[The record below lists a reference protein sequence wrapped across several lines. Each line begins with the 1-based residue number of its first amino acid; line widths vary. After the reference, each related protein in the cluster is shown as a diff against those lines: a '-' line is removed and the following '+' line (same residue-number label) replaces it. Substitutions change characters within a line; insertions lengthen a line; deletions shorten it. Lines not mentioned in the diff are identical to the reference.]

1 MPTVT
6 TAVLRHQQDSGL
18 NCGRACAQML
28 IAHVAQAAAARGSA
42 VTDQSILQTRE
53 PFPQDDIKNPSWYT
67 HPDELQILLAQAP
80 ELQGF
85 GTSWNV
91 EVRETFKSLSAV
103 MLEALV
109 NGMPSAITTGPTDHW
124 MVLVGAG
131 VSDDNGL
138 QFLQFLDPLP
148 PIGQATAH
156 TIGDN
161 CGLGFNGETYVPQ
174 EVTSGQFGSFG
185 FRVESVP
192 PPGNLTN
199 YSDKFVAVVGSTVSV
214 APPVAAEVAD
224 GGTEAENGGTEAE
237 NGRTEG
243 NNGGARGRDRNAPRR
258 RRGGEPQ
265 NVKRW
270 IERSEPTIMR
280 GNLVDA
286 LAALAARW
294 RLPPLRDLVD
304 SSPTDAVRRV
314 QNIDRITDH
323 YNLFTLRSQ
332 NHRYGLIGGAAPD
345 GTLLHFQFT
354 TNSRLLDSIAAA
366 PPGEPLW
373 WSHRRTR
380 TLSSPYYPFRRL
392 NPLVVTQPRFSRLFD
407 DFEVSPETPGANR

>member
-28 IAHVAQAAAARGSA
+28 IAHVALAAAARGSA
-42 VTDQSILQTRE
+42 VTDQSTLQTRE
-53 PFPQDDIKNPSWYT
+53 PFPQDDINRPSWYT
-67 HPDELQILLAQAP
+67 HPDELQILLAHAP
-80 ELQGF
+80 ELQGL

-91 EVRETFKSLSAV
+91 EARETFRSLSAV

-124 MVLVGAG
+124 MLLVGAG
-131 VSDDNGL
+131 VSDDDSL
-138 QFLQFLDPLP
+138 QYLQFLDPLP

-174 EVTSGQFGSFG
+174 EVAAGQFGSFG

-192 PPGNLTN
+192 PPTGLTD
-199 YSDKFVAVVGSTVSV
+199 YSDRFVAVVGSTVS
-214 APPVAAEVAD
+214 AGPDVAAEPAD
-224 GGTEAENGGTEAE
+224 GGTEPGNGGT
-237 NGRTEG
+237 NGR
-243 NNGGARGRDRNAPRR
+243 A
-258 RRGGEPQ
+258 PQ
-265 NVKRW
+265 NVERW
-270 IERSEPTIMR
+270 LERIKPTIMR
-280 GNLVDA
+280 GSLLDA
-286 LAALAARW
+286 FAALATQW

-304 SSPTDAVRRV
+304 SSPTDTVRRV
-314 QNIDRITDH
+314 QNFDRTTDH
-323 YNLFTLRSQ
+323 YNLFTLRSG
-332 NHRYGLIGGAAPD
+332 NLPFGLIGGAAPD

-354 TNSRLLDSIAAA
+354 TNRRLLDSIAAG
-366 PPGEPLW
+366 PPGDPFW

-392 NPLVVTQPRFSRLFD
+392 LTPTIGGLSQFSRLFD
-407 DFEVSPETPGANR
+407 DFEVLSDTPDGNR